1 MFQLKNP
8 GGTSFSI
15 FSSENPTSMLINSTT
30 QNILPFLFFGMG
42 VFGGAMQRIKTRE
55 GLKLFIACTVASLI
69 LATLLS
75 IDYDNG
81 LIDFKFFFYT
91 FLFFVIFTSTSFI
104 AREILIHISEL
115 TMLVYTVLFWYIY
128 LTKLPTIEMLMTL
141 ETIPIV
147 FLISFLF
154 FSLLVFQK
162 SLSQSKNSL
171 AVEVLMYVWFIIINL
186 FIFFVIFAEDL
197 FTQPVPLS
205 RNDTLLSLPLFK
217 FIQGMAF
224 FSVISNLT
232 IIFNLIPLPSK
243 NQTVQEKIKQIAQY
257 MKVMSL
263 KFQDQQAKP
272 LFVFFLTILFSTILF
287 VNYYLQVV
295 IDKDLVYIILIIGSA
310 LTSFNFLYHKNVSH
324 RK

>member
-1 MFQLKNP
+1 
-8 GGTSFSI
+8 
-15 FSSENPTSMLINSTT
+15 
-30 QNILPFLFFGMG
+30 MG